1 MTPDSP
7 RPVSAVGPGGTRR
20 FSAAV
25 TCLVLALVGM
35 VTGFVLLFGW
45 FTAVD
50 ENIPVDG
57 DNRVVWADEE
67 EEVTIFVDA
76 NASVS
81 CVVENEDPRQIE
93 LDEVTGSPTRSL
105 IGGDR
110 VAAWTFT
117 AYNLYSIKCTGEDQ
131 LDVQVASEAA
141 YDSRLG
147 VVGAWFGGSV
157 VLHVIGGLLLIGPLV
172 GRTRQSS
179 A

>member
-1 MTPDSP
+1 MSPDP
-7 RPVSAVGPGGTRR
+7 PQPVSAIRTGRTRR
-20 FSAAV
+20 FAAAV
-25 TCLVLALVGM
+25 ICLLLALAGM
-35 VTGFVLLFGW
+35 VASVILLFGW
-45 FTAVD
+45 LTAVD

-76 NASVS
+76 NADVS

-93 LDEVTGSPTRSL
+93 LDEVAGSPAKSL

-141 YDSRLG
+141 YDSRLRA
-147 VVGAWFGGSV
+147 VGAWFAGSALLRV
-157 VLHVIGGLLLIGPLV
+157 MGGLLLIGPLV
-172 GRTRQSS
+172 GRHRGSP